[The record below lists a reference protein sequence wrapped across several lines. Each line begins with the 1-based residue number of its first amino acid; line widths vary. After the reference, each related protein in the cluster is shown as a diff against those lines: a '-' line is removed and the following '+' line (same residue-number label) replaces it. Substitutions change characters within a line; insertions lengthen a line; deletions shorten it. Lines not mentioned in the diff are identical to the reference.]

1 MSDLLTRDEYGAIA
15 ENLNFPRAAFIDG
28 KYKAGSGEKLKTV
41 NPATGEVI
49 CEIAACNS
57 ADVDLAVQKAREAF
71 DQGGWAKRHP
81 SERKDVLIR
90 LCKLITRNERE
101 LAVME
106 SLDSGKPI
114 TDCVTIDL
122 AETINTIKWHAEMAD
137 KEYGETAPTGDDAIA
152 MIVREPVGV
161 VAAIL
166 PWNFPLL
173 MLAWKIAPALVAGN
187 CVIVKPAEQTSLTA
201 LYLAEL
207 ASEAGV
213 PRGVLQVLAGDG
225 PAVGEPLGRHMD
237 VDMVAFTGST
247 ETGRLFLKYSAES
260 NLKKVTLECGGK
272 NPAIVLDDAEHLDH
286 VAYHI
291 VNAAFWNMG
300 ENCSAN
306 SRLIVQS
313 GVKDELMKHILIRV
327 KELRVGDPLDPKTQ
341 VGALI
346 DDGHCKKV
354 ASYLKGIKPLY
365 GGTMDGAYMTPAI
378 VEVSAKDKLAREEI
392 FGPVLSVITVESL
405 DEAIEVA
412 NDTDYGL
419 TASIFTANGRTA
431 LATAKAIKAGT
442 VTVNCYGEGDITTPF
457 GGYKQ
462 SGFGGR
468 DNGRHAHDQYTELK
482 TIWVDL
488 TDPASMDALS

>member
-1 MSDLLTRDEYGAIA
+1 M
-15 ENLNFPRAAFIDG
+15 
-28 KYKAGSGEKLKTV
+28 
-41 NPATGEVI
+41 
-49 CEIAACNS
+49 
-57 ADVDLAVQKAREAF
+57 
-71 DQGGWAKRHP
+71 
-81 SERKDVLIR
+81 
-90 LCKLITRNERE
+90 
-101 LAVME
+101 
-106 SLDSGKPI
+106 
-114 TDCVTIDL
+114 
-122 AETINTIKWHAEMAD
+122 
-137 KEYGETAPTGDDAIA
+137 
-152 MIVREPVGV
+152 
-161 VAAIL
+161 
-166 PWNFPLL
+166 
-173 MLAWKIAPALVAGN
+173 
-187 CVIVKPAEQTSLTA
+187 
-201 LYLAEL
+201 
-207 ASEAGV
+207 
-213 PRGVLQVLAGDG
+213 
-225 PAVGEPLGRHMD
+225 
-237 VDMVAFTGST
+237 
-247 ETGRLFLKYSAES
+247 
-260 NLKKVTLECGGK
+260 
-272 NPAIVLDDAEHLDH
+272 
-286 VAYHI
+286 AYHI

-306 SRLIVQS
+306 SRLIVES
-313 GVKDELMKHILIRV
+313 GVKDELMKHILARV

-365 GGTMDGAYMTPAI
+365 GGTMKGAYMTPAI

-405 DEAIEVA
+405 DEAIKVA

-468 DNGRHAHDQYTELK
+468 DNGRHAQDQYTELK

-488 TDPASMDALS
+488 TDPASMDAIA